1 MIMDKIL
8 NNLGLCQR
16 ASGLISGE
24 ENVLNEITNGKVF
37 YLFLANDAS
46 DNTKKKIMD
55 KAKYYNLEVNMDYSS
70 IELSHSIGKN
80 NRMVIGIVNKGFIK
94 ILKK

>member
-1 MIMDKIL
+1 MDKIL

-24 ENVLNEITNGKVF
+24 EMVLNAICSGQVC
-37 YLFLANDAS
+37 YIFLAKDAS
-46 DNTKKKIMD
+46 EASKKKILD
-55 KAKYYNLEVNMDYSS
+55 KALFYKVEINEVYTS
-70 IELSHSIGKN
+70 IELSHAIGKI
-80 NRMVIGIVNKGFIK
+80 NRMVIGIINKGFLK

>member
-1 MIMDKIL
+1 MDKRL

-16 ASGLISGE
+16 ANGLISGE
-24 ENVLNEITNGKVF
+24 ENVISAIQANKIY

-46 DNTKKKIMD
+46 ENTKKKIKD
-55 KAKYYNLEVNMDYSS
+55 KAKYYQIELDDSYSS
-70 IELSHSIGKN
+70 SELSKAIGKE
-80 NRMVIGIVNKGFIK
+80 NRMIIGITNKGFLK

>member
-1 MIMDKIL
+1 MDKRL

-16 ASGLISGE
+16 ANGLISGE
-24 ENVLNEITNGKVF
+24 ENVISAIQANKIF

-46 DNTKKKIMD
+46 ENTKKKITD
-55 KAKYYNLEVNMDYSS
+55 KAKYYQIELDDSYSS
-70 IELSHSIGKN
+70 SELSKAIGKE
-80 NRMVIGIVNKGFIK
+80 NRMIIGITNKGFLK

>member
-1 MIMDKIL
+1 MDKIL

>member
-1 MIMDKIL
+1 MDKRL

-16 ASGLISGE
+16 ANGLISGE
-24 ENVLNEITNGKVF
+24 ENVISAIQANKIY

-46 DNTKKKIMD
+46 ENTKKKITD
-55 KAKYYNLEVNMDYSS
+55 KAKYYQIELDDSYSS
-70 IELSHSIGKN
+70 SELSKAIGKE
-80 NRMVIGIVNKGFIK
+80 NRMIIGITNKGFLK

>member
-1 MIMDKIL
+1 MNRIL

-24 ENVLNEITNGKVF
+24 EIVIEGIRSGKVF
-37 YLFLANDAS
+37 YVFLANDAS
-46 DNTKKKIMD
+46 NNTKKKITD
-55 KAKYYNLEVNMDYSS
+55 KASFYHIEVNEEYNS
-70 IELSHSIGKN
+70 IELSQAIGKE
-80 NRMVIGIVNKGFIK
+80 NRMVIGIINQGFLK